1 MRLDLGYP
9 DKAAERELLEGEDR
23 RDIIKKLRPVFSK
36 DQLLKTQQLAS
47 GLHVSPAI
55 LDYVQN
61 ILSHTR
67 QSSAFE
73 FGLSPRGGL
82 ALIKAAKALAL
93 IEGQKFVLPE
103 HLQAILPAVVNHR
116 LPMHIETG
124 TKQLTSA
131 AEHIIEA
138 TSIS

>member
-1 MRLDLGYP
+1 VQ
-9 DKAAERELLEGEDR
+9 
-23 RDIIKKLRPVFSK
+23 DILTF
-36 DQLLKTQQLAS
+36 
-47 GLHVSPAI
+47 
-55 LDYVQN
+55 
-61 ILSHTR
+61 TR
-67 QSSAFE
+67 QSNAFE

-82 ALIKAAKALAL
+82 ALINAAKAFAM

-116 LPMHIETG
+116 LPVHLDAS

>member
-1 MRLDLGYP
+1 M
-9 DKAAERELLEGEDR
+9 
-23 RDIIKKLRPVFSK
+23 
-36 DQLLKTQQLAS
+36 
-47 GLHVSPAI
+47 
-55 LDYVQN
+55 QN
-61 ILSHTR
+61 ILSYTR
-67 QSSAFE
+67 ESSAFE

-82 ALIKAAKALAL
+82 ALIKAAKALTL